1 MITEQVAEKVV
12 EKRGI
17 DFDFYARLLG
27 QYGMVLA
34 LIVMVILATIVYP
47 RFFEFANLR
56 NLLAQNAPVG
66 IVAVGMTFVILARG
80 FDLSVGATFALGAV
94 FFAKNADDLGL
105 CGAAGHALAV
115 AVGCGLVNAIIVT
128 KFKVNPLVATLG
140 TGSSFSGLAYIYS
153 NSAPVTPSDFDFGYV
168 GSAYWLGWPV
178 AVWALVFAIV
188 VGGFVLRATSYGRS
202 IYAIGGNDEAARLSG
217 LRVDLIRGSTYV
229 ISAICSAIAG
239 MLLASRLGVGQADMG
254 GSVALDAIAIV
265 VIGGTSLNGGQGAM
279 WRTVMGL
286 LILATLSNVF
296 NSLAVSSN
304 FQLLI
309 KGIIIVGAVSLDVFV
324 RSRR

>member
-1 MITEQVAEKVV
+1 MSDQYIAEKNRISVDV
-12 EKRGI
+12 
-17 DFDFYARLLG
+17 YVRLLG

-34 LIVMVILATIVYP
+34 LILIVTFATIIYP
-47 RFFEFANLR
+47 RFFEFTNIR

-80 FDLSVGATFALGAV
+80 FDLSVGAIFALGAV
-94 FFAKNADDLGL
+94 FFAKNADTLGL
-105 CGAAGHALAV
+105 WGAAGYVLLVAV
-115 AVGCGLVNAIIVT
+115 ACGTINAVIVT
-128 KFKVNPLVATLG
+128 KLRVNPLVATLG
-140 TGSSFSGLAYIYS
+140 TGSSFAGLAYIYS
-153 NSAPVTPSDFDFGYV
+153 NSAPITPSNFDFGYV
-168 GSAYWLGWPV
+168 GSTQWLAWPV
-178 AVWALVFAIV
+178 AVWALALAIIA
-188 VGGFVLRATSYGRS
+188 GGFVLQATSYGRS
-202 IYAIGGNDEAARLSG
+202 IYAIGGNDEAARLAG

-229 ISAICSAIAG
+229 ISAVCSAIAG

-254 GSVALDAIAIV
+254 ASVALDAIAIV
-265 VIGGTSLNGGQGAM
+265 VIGGTSLTGGQGAM

-309 KGIIIVGAVSLDVFV
+309 KGIIIVGAVALDVFV